1 MTHHQLTVSRTTL
14 SQCMKD
20 NHFVG
25 YIKQKKPGLSAKQKF
40 ARFLQARTWLE
51 SRTSNWRHVV
61 FSDETTLFSCAT
73 GHKHYVYLPRFSPF
87 DERRMQ
93 PTQPFG
99 GESLHLW
106 AAICPDGVL
115 AWKIYEGALTAA
127 RYRTILNTVMY
138 PRAEGLFEHDEWI
151 YQQDGASWHTA
162 HIVDEWFVA
171 KGVTTL
177 PWPSHSPD
185 LNPIENFWSAV
196 DEELATGPAPASQ
209 DALRLRVADI
219 LDNFSARHPTYFNNL
234 YSSMHTRLSAVV
246 AAGGLPTAY

>member
-1 MTHHQLTVSRTTL
+1 MSGA
-14 SQCMKD
+14 C
-20 NHFVG
+20 
-25 YIKQKKPGLSAKQKF
+25 
-40 ARFLQARTWLE
+40 
-51 SRTSNWRHVV
+51 
-61 FSDETTLFSCAT
+61 
-73 GHKHYVYLPRFSPF
+73 
-87 DERRMQ
+87 
-93 PTQPFG
+93 FG

-115 AWKIYEGALTAA
+115 AWKIYEGALTAVG
-127 RYRTILNTVMY
+127 YRKILNTVMY
-138 PRAEGLFEHDEWI
+138 PHAEGLFEHDEWI

-219 LDNFSARHPTYFNNL
+219 LDHFSARRPTYFQNL